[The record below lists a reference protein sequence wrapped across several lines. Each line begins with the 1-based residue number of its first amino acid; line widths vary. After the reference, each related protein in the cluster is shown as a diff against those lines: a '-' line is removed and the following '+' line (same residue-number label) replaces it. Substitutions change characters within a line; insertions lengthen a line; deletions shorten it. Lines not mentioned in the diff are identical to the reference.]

1 MKIDLKNL
9 MKFQKVDK
17 INISKINKKQM
28 IDGNQRK
35 ILK

>member
-17 INISKINKKQM
+17 MNISKINKKQM